1 MASDKNEIQEVVKA
15 VIFKEE
21 KFLLQLRDNNPA
33 IPYPNSWAFFGGG
46 VDDGE
51 RHEEAL
57 KRELKEELGW
67 CPQILKYLSKVKNK
81 TANCYI
87 THYLIH
93 CSLNDGQL
101 ILGEGQAMGWFSLDE
116 IVGLSNKPDEIENVV
131 KMASI
136 YLDRV

>member
-1 MASDKNEIQEVVKA
+1 MKSEHKKAQEVVKA

-21 KFLLQLRDNNPA
+21 KFLLQLRDNNPN
-33 IPYPNSWAFFGGG
+33 IFYPNTWAFFGGG
-46 VDDGE
+46 VDAGE
-51 RHEEAL
+51 EHEEAL
-57 KRELKEELGW
+57 KRELIEELGW
-67 CPQILKYLSKVKNK
+67 CPQIFKYLSKVKNI

-93 CSLNDGQL
+93 CSLHDDQL

-131 KMASI
+131 KMANK